1 MYVHL
6 LTDSNSLIAGGQRD
20 WVQVHSNGTVAC
32 VAALLYCRVAG
43 FRETPLSPDTLTLFS
58 LACLSA
64 LSCCCG
70 DTWASEVGS
79 VLGGAPRLITTGAR
93 VPKGTNGGVT
103 LVGLLC
109 SFAGGVIVG
118 LAYFIALVCFV
129 NFSEYSVTI
138 SSQALVILIG
148 GFAGLLGSIIDSVLG
163 ATVQFSG
170 YSEKLGR
177 VVNEE
182 SSGVKHISGINI
194 LDNHQVNFVSSLLTA
209 VIVPLLWSLLCNHVI
224 EDF

>member
-1 MYVHL
+1 M
-6 LTDSNSLIAGGQRD
+6 
-20 WVQVHSNGTVAC
+20 QVHSNGTVAC

-43 FRETPLSPDTLTLFS
+43 FRETPLLFSLDLPTIFS

-64 LSCCCG
+64 IACCCG

-79 VLGGAPRLITTGAR
+79 VFGGTPRLVTTGGR

-109 SFAGGVIVG
+109 SFAGGAVVG
-118 LAYFIALVCFV
+118 MAYFITLCCFV
-129 NFSEYSVTI
+129 NFSEYSVTV
-138 SSQALVILIG
+138 SSQAIVVLIG
-148 GFAGLLGSIIDSVLG
+148 GFAGLLGSVIDSLLG

-177 VVNEE
+177 VVNED
-182 SSGVKHISGINI
+182 STGVKHISGQSI
-194 LDNHQVNFVSSLLTA
+194 LDNHQVNFFSSLLTSL
-209 VIVPLLWSLLCNHVI
+209 IVPLLWAQLY
-224 EDF
+224 